1 MTSNSAV
8 DCYDTAQTDV
18 ITQNCDEDINRNSN
32 NVSFSCD
39 FAGTTEINNQAET
52 VENDVIKVGP
62 ACTTDVSSMAAV
74 TSRDIDAVS
83 DDNDNNIV
91 DTVQLVDKHQ
101 EPAVSELSTRDNDVT
116 AAHQPESFDVDM
128 ADAAVA
134 ADGDDAVVIAKFDDE
149 TMETENINEPALIA
163 NDARHDDD
171 TADDDAGV

>member
-39 FAGTTEINNQAET
+39 FAGTTEINNQAES
-52 VENDVIKVGP
+52 VENDVIKVGQ
-62 ACTTDVSSMAAV
+62 ACTTDVSSTAAV

-91 DTVQLVDKHQ
+91 DTTQLVDKQ
-101 EPAVSELSTRDNDVT
+101 QVPAVSELSTRDNDVT
-116 AAHQPESFDVDM
+116 TAAS
-128 ADAAVA
+128 AISTSKLS
-134 ADGDDAVVIAKFDDE
+134 GWC
-149 TMETENINEPALIA
+149 
-163 NDARHDDD
+163 
-171 TADDDAGV
+171 AGVTTRWLLRSLMMKPWKQKISTNLHQL